1 MDYKID
7 YKNKYLKYRQKY
19 LNLKNQIGG
28 AKELYLPCEILCNV
42 KKTYFENEL
51 IVLLWDIDLISSRRI
66 SVSNNEVHR
75 RFIQD
80 PIIFLK
86 SKVSDEDFIIKV
98 KEGFD
103 LSAFRK
109 ENIKIIPYI
118 SGNDYGGNFISSPP
132 NHLHK
137 YGSIFCFNQINPE
150 LKDYLSVNLDQNVIE
165 LKCTFRYNNER
176 HIDECMC
183 FMPYKDKYKV
193 WIYCIR
199 NISEEIL
206 DTCNIPEIKKILEEE
221 RQHNLNL
228 ISIELFGSNYEFN
241 IDKFVELPIDLNI
254 DKNNNFKIINPP
266 IFNRVWYETDTECR
280 VIFSGPIDKTIL
292 PKVNE
297 ELKLIGSISG
307 TKNFKANVINTL
319 EYHNEVGAA
328 GGNLHCLIKNI
339 Y

>member
-1 MDYKID
+1 MDYKIN
-7 YKNKYLKYRQKY
+7 YKGKYLKYRQKY

-28 AKELYLPCEILCNV
+28 AKELYLPCEISCNI
-42 KKTYFENEL
+42 KKTYYETEL
-51 IVLLWDIDLISSRRI
+51 NVLLWDIDLISTKKI
-66 SVSNNEVHR
+66 NVSNHEVHR

-86 SKVSDEDFIIKV
+86 SKVSDEDFIIKI

-103 LSAFRK
+103 LSSFK
-109 ENIKIIPYI
+109 KDNIKEIPYI

-132 NHLHK
+132 NQIHK
-137 YGSIFCFNQINPE
+137 YGSIFCFNQINP
-150 LKDYLSVNLDQNVIE
+150 LLSNYLDVNLDQNVIE

-199 NISEEIL
+199 YISEEIVG
-206 DTCNIPEIKKILEEE
+206 TCNIPEIHKILEDE

-228 ISIELFGSNYEFN
+228 ISNELFGSNYELN
-241 IDKFVELPIDLNI
+241 INKFVEFSIDLKV

-266 IFNRVWYETDTECR
+266 IFNRIWYETDTECR
-280 VIFSGPIDKTIL
+280 VIFSDPIDGTIL

-297 ELKLIGSISG
+297 ELKLIGSING
-307 TKNFKANVINTL
+307 IKNFKAYKINTL
-319 EYHNEVGAA
+319 DYHNEEGAA